1 MALVLIICVSLI
13 RFKMIEY
20 RIKNFKEIYKSNPN
34 KTIEEID
41 KTNATSY
48 LTKVFSIDLCNTMN
62 DQFLEDYI
70 IIYFSLTL
78 TIMIYFWNAFK
89 CNKDHEHYCKFFQLE
104 KKRCDRR
111 NNYDRSKTI
120 KSNEID
126 IQNKYSL
133 RIPFT
138 KRRINI
144 LDKFTILG
152 LKCDCR
158 VEFPIPMSP
167 FSKRNRFITGII
179 YAAYTY
185 NILKIFEFILVGG
198 DQTIQTVEKTQDL
211 FKNFKLNDSISS
223 VKNINLTSMSD
234 KITNNF
240 NNFTQSAT
248 KYAERGILMDLLK
261 QICSVLIIGLR
272 YYPVLLC
279 VELKRKSKFC
289 YFICSIYVLSL
300 LFYYVYMNIFCLLSA
315 MEAIKDAHNLQSNSN
330 SNKLINSIKSKIPEL
345 ANVRMIKIN
354 KTSTHLAT
362 SNQNF
367 TSRIQRNIKIT
378 NMSNNSDLSL
388 SENLLSIN
396 KSTFYDN
403 IMYEKFVFYAV
414 LCLITFYMLT
424 EFLFLLIESIKK
436 FKLKQQLKKNTC
448 NCCKKKLNDDNQ
460 IAKNDE
466 YFDEIKIKLD
476 QFQNK
481 KVKHEIN
488 YTKELIKKKM
498 KKPKSLLK
506 YLIEKYFY
514 ENRADFRY
522 SKQFINT
529 QIIAFILL
537 YYITCIIIR
546 KSNQIVNLS
555 SNFLVLLINFI
566 FRMSINTNESSFSA
580 FNSKAELNLVV
591 ESLFRNVNALI
602 IISCCLTSF
611 IYIVQLLLGIKNY
624 HKTVLE
630 AYQGIY
636 LNIPSPKRFS
646 NAKLASSSL
655 HYSGYAIGYLLWGYL
670 ILFEVILVVMLVI
683 RFLVKF
689 YFIAENLAKIFLPI
703 LTIFLF
709 KKILIWYL
717 CRFFLIEKSN
727 NKVFGLRNNKL
738 YFLLNHFNFFFD
750 CFLGSF
756 VCLMRMAKSSLAAL
770 FFMPRLDYSIFGRQL
785 EKTDMGF
792 ISYVTFIH
800 MEVNQT
806 HPVKCCFV
814 HLLKESL
821 NEEKNYSID
830 KRHILVRNR
839 WFLAV
844 TLINNPFLK
853 RERKKYLY
861 LQSLIPKCESFEQFF
876 NRRVKNMFTNNNM
889 KNKSKSTSCL
899 VNELNND
906 IKNNQIK
913 TSTLNNYQI
922 NVYNDNISKPALI
935 NHHNFNIAKI
945 NQNNSLYINEN
956 SNNFLQTGRNSVESS
971 MYDYLEN

>member
-1 MALVLIICVSLI
+1 
-13 RFKMIEY
+13 MIEY
-20 RIKNFKEIYKSNPN
+20 RISKFKEIYKVNPN
-34 KTIEEID
+34 KTIDEID
-41 KTNATSY
+41 RTNATSY
-48 LTKVFSIDLCNTMN
+48 LTKIFSIDLCNTMN

-70 IIYFSLTL
+70 IIYFSLSL

-89 CNKDHEHYCKFFQLE
+89 CNKDPEYYCKFYNAG
-104 KKRCDRR
+104 KKRPER
-111 NNYDRSKTI
+111 NDYDSPKTI
-120 KSNEID
+120 YKSDTDSQNH
-126 IQNKYSL
+126 QNKYCFT
-133 RIPFT
+133 IPFT
-138 KRRINI
+138 QKRIN
-144 LDKFTILG
+144 LFNKFTILG
-152 LKCDCR
+152 FICNCR
-158 VEFPIPMSP
+158 FEFPIPMSP

-185 NILKIFEFILVGG
+185 NILKIFEYILVGG
-198 DQTIQTVEKTQDL
+198 DQTLRTVEKTQNL
-211 FKNFKLNDSISS
+211 FKNFKFNDTLSSIS
-223 VKNINLTSMSD
+223 NTNLSLMSD
-234 KITNNF
+234 KISHKF
-240 NNFTQSAT
+240 NNFTESAT
-248 KYAERGILMDLLK
+248 NYVERGILMDLLK

-289 YFICSIYVLSL
+289 YFICSMYVLSL

-315 MEAIKDAHNLQSNSN
+315 MEAIKDAHNLHENGKSNQF
-330 SNKLINSIKSKIPEL
+330 INTIKSRIPL
-345 ANVRMIKIN
+345 SNVRMIKTN
-354 KTSTHLAT
+354 KTSINLTN
-362 SNQNF
+362 SNQTFN
-367 TSRIQRNIKIT
+367 RVQRNT
-378 NMSNNSDLSL
+378 RNSNLTNNSELSL

-403 IMYEKFVFYAV
+403 IMYEKFIFYAV

-424 EFLFLLIESIKK
+424 EFICLLIQSIKK
-436 FKLKQQLKKNTC
+436 FKLKQQVKKNTC
-448 NCCKKKLNDDNQ
+448 NCCKKKLNDNNNT
-460 IAKNDE
+460 IANND
-466 YFDEIKIKLD
+466 DHINDMKIKLD
-476 QFQNK
+476 QYQNK
-481 KVKHEIN
+481 RVKHEIN
-488 YTKELIKKKM
+488 YAKDLISKKIN
-498 KKPKSLLK
+498 KPKSLLK
-506 YLIEKYFY
+506 YLVEKYFY
-514 ENRADFRY
+514 ENRPDFRY

-555 SNFLVLLINFI
+555 SNFLVLIINFI
-566 FRMSINTNESSFSA
+566 FRMSINNNENSFSA
-580 FNSKAELNLVV
+580 FNSKAQLDLIV
-591 ESLFRNVNALI
+591 ESLFRNVNTLI

-624 HKTVLE
+624 HKIVLD
-630 AYQGIY
+630 AYRGIY
-636 LNIPSPKRFS
+636 LDIPSPKAFS

-670 ILFEVILVVMLVI
+670 ILFEVILVVMIII

-717 CRFFLIEKSN
+717 CRFFLIEKSK
-727 NKVFGLRNNKL
+727 NKTFGLRNNKL

-785 EKTDMGF
+785 EKSDMGF

-821 NEEKNYSID
+821 NSNKRFTVD
-830 KRHILVRNR
+830 KRHNLVRNR
-839 WFLAV
+839 WCLAV
-844 TLINNPFLK
+844 TLINNPYLK

-876 NRRVKNMFTNNNM
+876 NRRVKNIFINN
-889 KNKSKSTSCL
+889 KIKKKSKSTSCL
-899 VNELNND
+899 INELNND
-906 IKNNQIK
+906 LNNNQIK

-922 NVYNDNISKPALI
+922 NVYNDNISKPPLI
-935 NHHNFNIAKI
+935 IPFHLNIAKI
-945 NQNNSLYINEN
+945 NQNFDSSYINSI
-956 SNNFLQTGRNSVESS
+956 SNNFLQPSKTDKNSSVESS

>member
-1 MALVLIICVSLI
+1 
-13 RFKMIEY
+13 MIEY
-20 RIKNFKEIYKSNPN
+20 RINNFKEIYKRNPN

-48 LTKVFSIDLCNTMN
+48 LTKIFSIDLCNTMN

-70 IIYFSLTL
+70 IIYFSLSL

-89 CNKDHEHYCKFFQLE
+89 CEKDHEYYCKFYQAGI
-104 KKRCDRR
+104 KRCERID
-111 NNYDRSKTI
+111 S
-120 KSNEID
+120 SNEIKKND
-126 IQNKYSL
+126 ENN
-133 RIPFT
+133 RNFFTIPFT
-138 KRRINI
+138 RKKIN
-144 LDKFTILG
+144 LSEKFTILCF
-152 LKCDCR
+152 KCDCH
-158 VEFPIPMSP
+158 VELPIPMSP

-185 NILKIFEFILVGG
+185 NILKIFEYILVGG
-198 DQTIQTVEKTQDL
+198 DQTFEAVDKTQNL
-211 FKNFKLNDSISS
+211 FKNLKFNDSLSYVS
-223 VKNINLTSMSD
+223 NINLTSIPD
-234 KITNNF
+234 KITHNF
-240 NNFTQSAT
+240 NNFTESAI
-248 KYAERGILMDLLK
+248 KYGERGILMDLLK

-289 YFICSIYVLSL
+289 YFICSLYVLSL

-315 MEAIKDAHNLQSNSN
+315 MEAIKDAHNLPANGNSN
-330 SNKLINSIKSKIPEL
+330 QFINTIKSRIPEL
-345 ANVRMIKIN
+345 ANVRMIKTN
-354 KTSTHLAT
+354 KSTK
-362 SNQNF
+362 NF
-367 TSRIQRNIKIT
+367 SSFNNTFNRIQRNIKSSNMT
-378 NMSNNSDLSL
+378 NNNESSL
-388 SENLLSIN
+388 RENLLSIN

-403 IMYEKFVFYAV
+403 IMYEKFIFYAV
-414 LCLITFYMLT
+414 LCLITFNMLT
-424 EFLFLLIESIKK
+424 EFIYLLVQSLNK
-436 FKLKQQLKKNTC
+436 FKLKQQMKKNTC
-448 NCCKKKLNDDNQ
+448 TCCKKKF
-460 IAKNDE
+460 NDE
-466 YFDEIKIKLD
+466 INKTENKDDYVNEIEIKLD
-476 QFQNK
+476 EYQEK

-488 YTKELIKKKM
+488 YAKDLIRKKIR
-498 KKPKSLLK
+498 KPKSLLK

-514 ENRADFRY
+514 ENRPDFRY

-566 FRMSINTNESSFSA
+566 LKMSTNDNENSFSA
-580 FNSKAELNLVV
+580 FNSKEQLNLIV
-591 ESLFRNVNALI
+591 ESLFRNVNTLI
-602 IISCCLTSF
+602 IVSCCITSF
-611 IYIVQLLLGIKNY
+611 IYVVQLLLGIKNY
-624 HKTVLE
+624 HNTVLD
-630 AYQGIY
+630 AYKGIY

-646 NAKLASSSL
+646 NAKIASSSL

-670 ILFEVILVVMLVI
+670 ILFEVILVVMIII
-683 RFLVKF
+683 RFLIKF

-727 NKVFGLRNNKL
+727 KTFGLRNNKL

-814 HLLKESL
+814 YLLKESL
-821 NEEKNYSID
+821 SNYKKFSLD
-830 KRHILVRNR
+830 KRHILARNR
-839 WFLAV
+839 WCLAV
-844 TLINNPFLK
+844 TLINNPYLK

-876 NRRVKNMFTNNNM
+876 NRRVKNIFVNDNI
-889 KNKSKSTSCL
+889 KKKSKSTSCL
-899 VNELNND
+899 VNELNVLN
-906 IKNNQIK
+906 NNQIK
-913 TSTLNNYQI
+913 TSTLNDYQFNI
-922 NVYNDNISKPALI
+922 YKSPLIITHQLNISK
-935 NHHNFNIAKI
+935 N
-945 NQNNSLYINEN
+945 NQNLDSFYMNHN
-956 SNNFLQTGRNSVESS
+956 SNKFIKSASTDKNSSVESS